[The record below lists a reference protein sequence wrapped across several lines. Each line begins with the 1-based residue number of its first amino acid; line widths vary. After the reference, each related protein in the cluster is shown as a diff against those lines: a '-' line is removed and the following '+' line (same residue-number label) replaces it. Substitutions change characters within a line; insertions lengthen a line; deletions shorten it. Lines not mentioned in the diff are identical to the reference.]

1 VAIGRAGG
9 LLVLLAGA
17 LCSATGAAAD
27 AQRIVTLAPHLG
39 ELVYDAGAGERLV
52 GVIAYSDFPPEAR
65 ELPRVGDAFGVKR
78 EVVAG
83 LRPDLILAWDGFTP
97 PAIVASLEE
106 DGHRVVVIGA
116 RTPEDVADALLAI
129 ARLTGTEATARP
141 AAERY
146 RRALAA
152 LADAHA
158 AARPIRVFV
167 QLAARPLYTV
177 SDRQMI
183 GQVVRLCGGEN
194 VFGGLDGLTPVVGP
208 EAVVAADPEVMLGT
222 GDDGAADPWSRWRE
236 FPTLTAVAAGQLYA
250 VNADHVTRPSLRLA
264 RGAAEICDYLDRAR
278 AAGVP
283 AAD

>member
-1 VAIGRAGG
+1 VPIPRAGG

-17 LCSATGAAAD
+17 LGAVTGAAAE

-52 GVIAYSDFPPEAR
+52 GVIAYSDFPPAVR
-65 ELPRVGDAFGVKR
+65 ELPRVGDAYGVQR

-97 PAIVASLEE
+97 PATVASLEE
-106 DGHRVVVIGA
+106 DGHRVVVLGA
-116 RTPEDVADALLAI
+116 RAPGDVADALLEI

-146 RRALAA
+146 RATLAA
-152 LADAHA
+152 LAA
-158 AARPIRVFV
+158 ASADARPIRVFV
-167 QLAARPLYTV
+167 QLSARPLYTV

-183 GQVVRLCGGEN
+183 GQVVALCGGHN

-222 GDDGAADPWSRWRE
+222 GGDDAADPWSRWRE
-236 FPTLTAVAAGQLYA
+236 FPTLRAVAADQLY
-250 VNADHVTRPSLRLA
+250 VLNADHVTRPSLRLA
-264 RGAAEICDYLDRAR
+264 LGAAEVCGYLDRAR
-278 AAGVP
+278 AATAP
-283 AAD
+283 

>member
-1 VAIGRAGG
+1 MAIGRAPG
-9 LLVLLAGA
+9 LLVLLAS
-17 LCSATGAAAD
+17 LLSATSAAAD
-27 AQRIVTLAPHLG
+27 AQRIVTLTPHLG

-52 GVIAYSDFPPEAR
+52 GVIAYSDFPPAVR
-65 ELPRVGDAFGVKR
+65 ELPVVGDAFGVNR

-83 LRPDLILAWDGFTP
+83 LRPDLILAWDGFTQ
-97 PAIVASLEE
+97 PATVASLEE
-106 DGHRVVVIGA
+106 DGHRVVVLGA
-116 RTPEDVADALLAI
+116 RAPGEVADALLEI
-129 ARLTGTEATARP
+129 ASLAGTEAAARD

-146 RRALAA
+146 RAALAA
-152 LADAHA
+152 LAEAHVD
-158 AARPIRVFV
+158 ARPVRVFV
-167 QLAARPLYTV
+167 QLSARPLYTV

-264 RGAAEICDYLDRAR
+264 RGVAEVCDYLDRAR

-283 AAD
+283 AVD